1 MPSISQSVI
10 GIVEALGDYY
20 ALIKKFKEKL
30 NTSDDKDK
38 LKKFFDSF
46 SRNLCWFIGMSAY
59 KLIKVKEVEK
69 DQEKKD
75 KESPSEKMQDLI
87 IQSNLL
93 SGGIENR
100 FITLFSNDTQAT
112 LMDLIKISHD
122 TKLQQMLVEKPKDFE
137 DDLLLS
143 SLIHAGKD
151 NKVDKIVEYF

>member
-1 MPSISQSVI
+1 
-10 GIVEALGDYY
+10 
-20 ALIKKFKEKL
+20 
-30 NTSDDKDK
+30 
-38 LKKFFDSF
+38 
-46 SRNLCWFIGMSAY
+46 MSAY

-122 TKLQQMLVEKPKDFE
+122 TKLQ
-137 DDLLLS
+137 
-143 SLIHAGKD
+143 
-151 NKVDKIVEYF
+151 

>member
-1 MPSISQSVI
+1 
-10 GIVEALGDYY
+10 
-20 ALIKKFKEKL
+20 
-30 NTSDDKDK
+30 
-38 LKKFFDSF
+38 
-46 SRNLCWFIGMSAY
+46 MSAY